1 MSAGSAVPGSSK
13 DCSQLI
19 KSNSSSKNS
28 SKNNS
33 TVPHLVQQQQQNNKD
48 PQPGTSNHSSGNCNN
63 SESAKSESAKG
74 QLVSKCLFRD
84 IILTKIATKIL

>member
-13 DCSQLI
+13 DCTQSI

-33 TVPHLVQQQQQNNKD
+33 TVPHLVQQQNNKD

-63 SESAKSESAKG
+63 SESATSESAKG
-74 QLVSKCLFRD
+74 QLISECLLDVF
-84 IILTKIATKIL
+84 I

>member
-13 DCSQLI
+13 DCSQVI
-19 KSNSSSKNS
+19 KSNSSSSKNS

-33 TVPHLVQQQQQNNKD
+33 TVPHLVQQQNNKD

-74 QLVSKCLFRD
+74 QL
-84 IILTKIATKIL
+84 IL

>member
-13 DCSQLI
+13 DCTQSI

-48 PQPGTSNHSSGNCNN
+48 PQPGTSNHSSGNCNS
-63 SESAKSESAKG
+63 SESATSESAKG
-74 QLVSKCLFRD
+74 QLISV
-84 IILTKIATKIL
+84 

>member
-19 KSNSSSKNS
+19 KSNSSSSKNS

-63 SESAKSESAKG
+63 SESAKSEPAKG
-74 QLVSKCLFRD
+74 QLFSKANFKVF
-84 IILTKIATKIL
+84 I

>member
-19 KSNSSSKNS
+19 KSNSSSSKNS

-33 TVPHLVQQQQQNNKD
+33 TVPHLVQQQNIKD

-74 QLVSKCLFRD
+74 QLISV
-84 IILTKIATKIL
+84 

>member
-13 DCSQLI
+13 DCTQSI
-19 KSNSSSKNS
+19 KSNSSSSKNS

-33 TVPHLVQQQQQNNKD
+33 TVPHLVQQQQINKD

-63 SESAKSESAKG
+63 SESATSESAKG
-74 QLVSKCLFRD
+74 QLISECLLDVF
-84 IILTKIATKIL
+84 I